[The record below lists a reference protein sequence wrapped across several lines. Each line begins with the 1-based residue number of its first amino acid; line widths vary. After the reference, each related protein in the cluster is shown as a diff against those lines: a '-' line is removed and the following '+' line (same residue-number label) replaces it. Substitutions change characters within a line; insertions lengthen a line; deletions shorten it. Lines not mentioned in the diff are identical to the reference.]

1 MKELRVLAYTII
13 FAGTAGWALGQS
25 QPAPASSNSAPLH
38 HASFQPRG
46 GSLQNSNMH
55 LFNNKVRAVMRQI
68 QKDKKSGKL
77 TQDQAKA
84 QLEKLKLARKRE
96 LQFFKKN
103 DQKEITADQKTELE
117 KMLN

>member
-25 QPAPASSNSAPLH
+25 QPAAASNSAPLH
-38 HASFQPRG
+38 HVSFQPRG
-46 GSLQNSNMH
+46 TSRQNSNMH
-55 LFNNKVRAVMRQI
+55 LFNNKVRAGMRRI
-68 QKDKKSGKL
+68 QEDQKSGKL
-77 TQDQAKA
+77 TRDQAKA
-84 QLEKLKLARKRE
+84 QLEKLKSARKRE

-103 DQKEITADQKTELE
+103 GQREITADQKNELE